1 MIRATQ
7 KVAKILGKR
16 QRIGI
21 IIIGIMMLIGGTL
34 ETLGVS
40 LMVPFV
46 DAIMTDDFMNNKY
59 VRMVNHYIHI
69 EKSET
74 FIILMIVTLMM
85 VFIIKNAFLMFE
97 YYVQFRFVCK
107 NKFRLQKKMMYVF
120 VNKPYEYYL
129 NTSTSEVLRIV
140 GNDADAAFSL
150 LTTVLN
156 FYTEFVIA
164 IFLILAVVIASPLLA
179 AMVGIIMCLLM
190 LIVFKIVKPILH
202 RAAVMRMDNL
212 TMQNKW
218 FLQTIEGIK
227 EVKVSTRED
236 FFLGKY
242 FYYGEKT
249 LETEQKNNIVSTMP
263 RMIIETFGVCGML
276 GAVLIMILS
285 GCAISSLW
293 TQLAA
298 FALAAIRLL
307 PSVNRMS
314 TAMNMVNYYEPMI
327 ESLMNNLELV
337 NSINNGEIV
346 EEKKES
352 SRKISVIKDK
362 IQLHNISYHYP
373 NSEVY
378 VLKNAEMEIPIGK
391 SVGIVGTS
399 GAGKTTAVDIL
410 LGLLVPQE
418 GEVLADGIN
427 IKEDYVGWLTSISYI
442 PQNIFLLDDT
452 IKQNIIFGYDEK
464 EVKEEDVWEALR
476 EAQLE
481 EFVKGLPE
489 GIETVIGEKGVRLS
503 GGQRQRIGIAR
514 ALFKKPELL
523 VFDEATS
530 ALDNETEAAIIES
543 INALKGKKTMI
554 IIAHRLTTIQD
565 CDILYR
571 VQDGTIVR
579 TERA

>member
-1 MIRATQ
+1 MIRATK

-16 QRIGI
+16 QRVGI
-21 IIIGIMMLIGGTL
+21 VIIGIMMLVGGVL

-40 LMVPFV
+40 LIVPLAG
-46 DAIMTDDFMNNKY
+46 AILTEDFMDNQY
-59 VRMVNHYIHI
+59 VRMINDYIHI
-69 EKSET
+69 ENGRT
-74 FIILMIVTLMM
+74 FIILMIIALIV
-85 VFIIKNAFLMFE
+85 VFIIKNVFLMVE
-97 YYVQFRFVCK
+97 YYVQFRFTCK
-107 NKFRLQKKMMYVF
+107 NKFRLQKKLMYVF
-120 VNKPYEYYL
+120 VHKPYEYYL
-129 NTSTSEVLRIV
+129 NSSTSEVLRIV

-150 LTTVLN
+150 LSTILN
-156 FYTEFVIA
+156 FYTELVIA
-164 IFLILAVVIASPLLA
+164 VFLVLAVLVVSPLLA
-179 AMVGIIMCLLM
+179 IMVGAVMCLIM
-190 LIVFKIVKPILH
+190 LVIFKIVKPILQK
-202 RAAVMRMDNL
+202 ASASRMESI

-227 EVKVSTRED
+227 EVKVSTKED

-242 FYYGEKT
+242 FYYGERT
-249 LETEQKNNIVSTMP
+249 LETEQKNNIISTMP

-276 GAVLIMILS
+276 GAILVMILLGWNVS
-285 GCAISSLW
+285 ALW
-293 TQLAA
+293 TQIAA
-298 FALAAIRLL
+298 FAVAAIRLL

-327 ESLMNNLELV
+327 ESLMDNLELV
-337 NSINNGEIV
+337 NSINRDEIV
-346 EEKKES
+346 EEKIS
-352 SRKISVIKDK
+352 STGKISSIENR
-362 IQLHNISYHYP
+362 IQLHEISYHYP
-373 NSEVY
+373 NSETY
-378 VLKNAEMEIPIGK
+378 VLRDAEMEIPVGK
-391 SVGIVGTS
+391 SIGIVGTS

-410 LGLLVPQE
+410 LGLLAPQK
-418 GEVLADGIN
+418 GEVLVDGVN
-427 IKEDYVGWLTSISYI
+427 IKEDYVGWLSSISYI
-442 PQNIFLLDDT
+442 PQSIFLLDDS
-452 IKQNIIFGYDEK
+452 IKRNVIFGYDEK

-579 TERA
+579 EK

>member
-1 MIRATQ
+1 MIRATK

-16 QRIGI
+16 QRLGI
-21 IIIGIMMLIGGTL
+21 VIIGIMMLIGGVL

-40 LMVPFV
+40 LIVPLAG
-46 DAIMTDDFMNNKY
+46 AILTEDFMDNQY
-59 VRMVNHYIHI
+59 VRMINNYIHI
-69 EKSET
+69 ENGRT
-74 FIILMIVTLMM
+74 FIILMIIALIA
-85 VFIIKNAFLMFE
+85 VFIIKNVFLMVE
-97 YYVQFRFVCK
+97 YYVQFRFTCK
-107 NKFRLQKKMMYVF
+107 NKFRLQKKLMYVF
-120 VNKPYEYYL
+120 VHKPYEYYL
-129 NTSTSEVLRIV
+129 NSSTGEVLRIID
-140 GNDADAAFSL
+140 NDVDAAFSL
-150 LTTVLN
+150 LSTILN

-164 IFLILAVVIASPLLA
+164 VFLVLAVLVVSPLLA
-179 AMVGIIMCLLM
+179 IMVGAVMCLIM
-190 LIVFKIVKPILH
+190 LVIFKIVKPILQK
-202 RAAVMRMDNL
+202 ASASRMESI

-227 EVKVSTRED
+227 EVKVSTKED

-242 FYYGEKT
+242 FYYGERT
-249 LETEQKNNIVSTMP
+249 LETEQKNNIISTMP

-276 GAVLIMILS
+276 GAILVMILLGWNVS
-285 GCAISSLW
+285 ALW
-293 TQLAA
+293 TQIAA
-298 FALAAIRLL
+298 FAVAAIRLL

-327 ESLMNNLELV
+327 ESLMDNLELV
-337 NSINNGEIV
+337 NSINRDEIV
-346 EEKKES
+346 EEKIS
-352 SRKISVIKDK
+352 STGKISSIENR
-362 IQLHNISYHYP
+362 IQLHEISYHYP
-373 NSEVY
+373 NSETY
-378 VLKNAEMEIPIGK
+378 VLRDAEMEIPVGK
-391 SVGIVGTS
+391 SIGIVGTS

-410 LGLLVPQE
+410 LGLLAPQK
-418 GEVLADGIN
+418 GEVLVDGVN
-427 IKEDYVGWLTSISYI
+427 IKEDYVGWLSSISYI
-442 PQNIFLLDDT
+442 PQSIFLLDDS
-452 IKQNIIFGYDEK
+452 IKRNVIFGYDEK
-464 EVKEEDVWEALR
+464 EIKEEDIWEALR

-481 EFVKGLPE
+481 EFIKGLPE
-489 GIETVIGEKGVRLS
+489 GMETVIGEKGIRLS

-579 TERA
+579 EK